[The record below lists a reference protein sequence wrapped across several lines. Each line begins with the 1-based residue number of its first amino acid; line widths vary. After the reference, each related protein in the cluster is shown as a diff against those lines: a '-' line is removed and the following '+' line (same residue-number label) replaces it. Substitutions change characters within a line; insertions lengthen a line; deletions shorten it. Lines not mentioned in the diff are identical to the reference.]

1 MLLAENVPNINIEI
15 LSSGHLIGMEKPVKS
30 NSLIAEFLRK

>member
-1 MLLAENVPNINIEI
+1 MLLSENVPNINIEI

-30 NSLIAEFLRK
+30 NSLIREFLRK